1 MFALFKKTPKK
12 DGDLIIS
19 THLLQSKRIDEAKEV
34 ALQLEEMAHDL
45 SSVSEEVLS
54 QTHQVSD
61 RTSLVTRNSLAQ
73 AEKNMYCF
81 SLTEELQQL
90 LEELTLHQ
98 QNIRDLIQRNRESNV
113 TTDQKILELQQ
124 TSYETLSISKL
135 VVEDVTRLM
144 ESMQKITAFTD
155 TIQAIAS
162 QTNLLSLNASIEAA
176 RAGEAGKGFKVVA
189 EEVKKLSDA
198 SALAAQDIEN
208 NVKSITNQMELT
220 VSNIQNTKEYASK
233 QHEAVRATDESIKVA
248 NKNTNDIEQ
257 AVLHSESIVEKIH
270 AKTEDINKN
279 TFDAAELSENS
290 AEEISMVSE
299 ATAEL
304 SDAMEKVT
312 QTSETL
318 MDMTKK
324 MALDLA
330 KSE

>member
-1 MFALFKKTPKK
+1 MFKKTQKK
-12 DGDLIIS
+12 DDDLIIS
-19 THLLQSKRIDEAKEV
+19 THLLQTKRIDEAKAI

-61 RTSLVTRNSLAQ
+61 RTSLVTHNSLAQ

-98 QNIRDLIQRNRESNV
+98 QNIRDLIQRNRESNT

-220 VSNIQNTKEYASK
+220 VSNIQKTKEYASK
-233 QHEAVRATDESIKVA
+233 QHEAVRATDERIKVA

-257 AVLHSESIVEKIH
+257 AVFHSESIVEKIH

-290 AEEISMVSE
+290 AEEIAMVSE